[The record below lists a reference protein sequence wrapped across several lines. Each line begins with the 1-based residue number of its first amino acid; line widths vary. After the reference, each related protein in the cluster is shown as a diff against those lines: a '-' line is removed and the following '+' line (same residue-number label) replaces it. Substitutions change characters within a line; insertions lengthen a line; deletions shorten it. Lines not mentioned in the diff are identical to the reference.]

1 MVKRMQAYPGLI
13 GQIGKSNAKNI
24 PIPNTDN
31 TIAEI
36 RKSITTLLKQIQQ
49 IKRANDDQT
58 HTDEHQTLETLI
70 MNVTNTTMAKAKRI
84 TDKIKEARDETRECD
99 EQDIT
104 VEQVY
109 GTRRKLKNTVISI
122 IDKAN
127 ASLVVM

>member
-1 MVKRMQAYPGLI
+1 MREYPGI
-13 GQIGKSNAKNI
+13 IGKIGRSNAKNI

-36 RKSITTLLKQIQQ
+36 RKSITTLLKQIQH
-49 IKRANDDQT
+49 IKNNEGNT
-58 HTDEHQTLETLI
+58 IHTDQCQTLETLI
-70 MNVTNTTMAKAKRI
+70 AQITNTTMKKARKI
-84 TDKIKEARDETRECD
+84 TDRIKNARDGARTCD

-104 VEQVY
+104 IEQVFE
-109 GTRRKLKNTVISI
+109 TKRALRKTVISI